1 MNEYLEE
8 LAELDK
14 KGLLVRLPCKV
25 GDTVYILS
33 EKVPKEI
40 SSWLTVKTLNYDK
53 IPKYFKARVVSFR
66 ISSKGKYVKLAVTA
80 KHIVSLVYGDDNDT
94 YNDVGEFCKIS
105 LPISMF
111 GKVIFSKEADE

>member
-1 MNEYLEE
+1 MKN
-8 LAELDK
+8 
-14 KGLLVRLPCKV
+14 GLIIELPCKV
-25 GDTVYILS
+25 GDTVYISS

-40 SSWLTVKTLNYDK
+40 SSWLTVKTLNYDN

-66 ISSKGKYVKLAVTA
+66 ISPKGKYVKLAVTA

-94 YNDVGEFCKIS
+94 YNNDGEFCKIS

-111 GKVIFSKEADE
+111 GKVIFPVEELQ